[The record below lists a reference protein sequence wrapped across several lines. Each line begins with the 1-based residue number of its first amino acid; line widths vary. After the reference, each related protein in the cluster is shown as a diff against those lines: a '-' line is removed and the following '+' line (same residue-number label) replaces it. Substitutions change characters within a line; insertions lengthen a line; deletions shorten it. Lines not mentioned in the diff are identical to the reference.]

1 MHVSERR
8 ACAALGKH
16 RSRQR
21 KVPRGREDKSGSLP
35 TPSTGPAIRP
45 LWLSQDR
52 RVARAG
58 VLVNHKRVERIWR
71 REGLKEQ
78 AFRERWLGRYIE
90 KHHSSFFVAL
100 DADGRAIGYL
110 AGCLENPTTL
120 SHFNDVA
127 YFRSIE
133 DICRDYPAHLYVN
146 VAERYRIV
154 DWKLPSL
161 GDLLSGPS
169 CIRSRESTL

>member
-1 MHVSERR
+1 MMVKTQR
-8 ACAALGKH
+8 ADDFADFASCLGDIDDIFFQSSAT
-16 RSRQR
+16 R
-21 KVPRGREDKSGSLP
+21 DFC
-35 TPSTGPAIRP
+35 
-45 LWLSQDR
+45 SQEE
-52 RVARAG
+52 
-58 VLVNHKRVERIWR
+58 K
-71 REGLKEQ
+71 Q

-90 KHHSSFFVAL
+90 KHHGSFFVAL

-120 SHFNDVA
+120 GHFNDVA

-161 GDLLSGPS
+161 GDSLSGPS